1 MSKRSTTLASL
12 AAELGVSRTTV
23 SNAYN
28 RPDQLAPATRERIL
42 AAAARGLDR
51 AVEIS
56 PPPAALRRAAS
67 MSIAEI
73 RSREQRHGAVVIS
86 DYLETSPV
94 WHTVNHPD
102 NATLVV
108 LAERI
113 LDALGITGGVSAPDY
128 EMLGEL
134 DAPVAPEAAAA
145 LGVRVAGRAHWTR
158 RGGEV
163 IDHDDIVARQ
173 LEFYRARPAL
183 VAHGMRRH
191 AQRLSTLGLA

>member
-1 MSKRSTTLASL
+1 M
-12 AAELGVSRTTV
+12 
-23 SNAYN
+23 
-28 RPDQLAPATRERIL
+28 
-42 AAAARGLDR
+42 
-51 AVEIS
+51 
-56 PPPAALRRAAS
+56 
-67 MSIAEI
+67 
-73 RSREQRHGAVVIS
+73 
-86 DYLETSPV
+86 

-191 AQRLSTLGLA
+191 AQRLGTLGLA